1 MAANQNKDKSCKRL
15 SKTSTRRLEKQQLY
29 TNIFFHKTI
38 FFWKNLNTKSTVINN
53 FC

>member
-38 FFWKNLNTKSTVINN
+38 FFLEKFKYKIHSNK
-53 FC
+53 